1 MHSYC
6 MPFLDGST
14 KHDDSPIVCWLQLQ
28 FGLLIATST
37 WFADCNCFDL
47 SQQVQETKQTR
58 IKDQEE
64 NRKKQDELEKKVEL
78 LLRGL
83 LAFGGTIFCRNHTL
97 LLQNFV
103 GLLGWTSTKLCCC
116 WFIFLMKPI
125 FAAACPN
132 WLLFITSVN
141 CRA

>member
-1 MHSYC
+1 MTI
-6 MPFLDGST
+6 LD
-14 KHDDSPIVCWLQLQ
+14 QLQ
-28 FGLLIATST
+28 FTNCNFNI
-37 WFADCNCFDL
+37 FADCNCFDL

-83 LAFGGTIFCRNHTL
+83 LAFGGTIFCRNQTL

-103 GLLGWTSTKLCCC
+103 GLLG
-116 WFIFLMKPI
+116 
-125 FAAACPN
+125 
-132 WLLFITSVN
+132 
-141 CRA
+141 